1 MTINATGGTAAV
13 LSEIGISPE
22 IMRGFAVIA
31 RAAGLVAHIAEER
44 DVPTARFIWD
54 IVEEEIPYSGKALD
68 GLAGDDDG
76 ANDGGD

>member
-13 LSEIGISPE
+13 LSEIGIPPE

-44 DVPTARFIWD
+44 DVPTARAIWD
-54 IVEEEIPYSGKALD
+54 LVEEEIPYAGNALVD
-68 GLAGDDDG
+68 IQDDG
-76 ANDGGD
+76 GNDGGDD